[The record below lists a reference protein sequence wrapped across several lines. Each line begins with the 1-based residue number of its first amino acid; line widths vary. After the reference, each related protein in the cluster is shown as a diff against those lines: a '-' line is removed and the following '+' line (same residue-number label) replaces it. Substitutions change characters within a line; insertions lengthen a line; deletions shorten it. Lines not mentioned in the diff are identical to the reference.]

1 MLYYIILSHLSYMVY
16 RKQLWHF
23 SLSLLDGSSLAGV
36 GASTDS
42 IKMLD

>member
-16 RKQLWHF
+16 KKQFWHF
-23 SLSLLDGSSLAGV
+23 SLSFLDGSSLVGV
-36 GASTDS
+36 GTCTDS